1 MLGFEEIFKLEGMSV
16 SEEELRREA
25 DQAKSQA
32 AKSQQELDEEKLLL
46 QVQEV
51 LKVRCQTPCIPPC

>member
-16 SEEELRREA
+16 TEEELRREA
-25 DQAKSQA
+25 DQAKGEA

-51 LKVRCQTPCIPPC
+51 LKVRCQTPCIPAC